1 MSSPVT
7 DSRGVLRGRCTSCNC
22 SGYQGGTAG
31 LKCSICTH
39 PPGKHQ
45 NITPGFAAQT
55 YVTTGSSRPS
65 NTSDAHGGY
74 SYQNPPETGPCSAN
88 NCNKPCYY
96 DPSVGEFDYC
106 SPSCRDK
113 HLLPKEKKSLQD
125 DLKAFEYQVKL
136 PVSGGEKRGI
146 GAHTAGGESEYQST
160 QASGGRHSYSSAV
173 SSGSQAT
180 TRSSSSGRQTTIKVF
195 FQKSP
200 SNDIGLIVSE
210 EIYRCDTFSGL
221 LVLGF
226 EYNTKAEYLITTNE
240 VRVLDVITSL
250 NDKKISPLTYKEEAT
265 KNRSCSLELKR
276 WISLPQL
283 KPLMDKAE
291 FSNPTA
297 LVAVMNPKDYPNCS
311 TAKGFGLGITSLLS
325 TTSVVSVTA
334 NTPARFSRLEYG
346 DEIIAYGFVKKNK
359 LEIGK
364 DALSLTTNLEEAAKD
379 GKTLVLV
386 VKRPVIINL

>member
-1 MSSPVT
+1 MFTFFV
-7 DSRGVLRGRCTSCNC
+7 
-22 SGYQGGTAG
+22 Q
-31 LKCSICTH
+31 
-39 PPGKHQ
+39 
-45 NITPGFAAQT
+45 
-55 YVTTGSSRPS
+55 
-65 NTSDAHGGY
+65 
-74 SYQNPPETGPCSAN
+74 PPETGPCSAK

-160 QASGGRHSYSSAV
+160 QASGGRDSYSSAV

-180 TRSSSSGRQTTIKVF
+180 TRSSSSGKAHNISPNVSECLVTTGRQTTIKVV

-210 EIYRCDTFSGL
+210 EIYRCDTFSGVCHYTFDQSMYIFCIMQL

-250 NDKKISPLTYKEEAT
+250 NDKKISPLTYKDQVT

-283 KPLMDKAE
+283 KPLMDKGTFDMPEINLLFLFFTAK

-311 TAKGFGLGITSLLS
+311 TAKGFGLGITVSHDCCTYFFCIDHSFLNSL
-325 TTSVVSVTA
+325 
-334 NTPARFSRLEYG
+334 F
-346 DEIIAYGFVKKNK
+346 
-359 LEIGK
+359 
-364 DALSLTTNLEEAAKD
+364 
-379 GKTLVLV
+379 LVPPLWF
-386 VKRPVIINL
+386 L